1 MFILQGISKSNEEKK
16 MADIKK
22 GILAVLKEL
31 LLKQKTR
38 KFHSAV
44 ILAAGNGVRFGDENG
59 KHFVLVQDIPVVIRS
74 VRAFE
79 ESPLID
85 EIIVVTREDDIGACE
100 QLLKEAKFTKIKC
113 VIAGGADRQASA
125 KNGFEAINPHADFV
139 SIHDAARC
147 LITPSIIA
155 DVANEAYKHGAAV
168 AAEKAVDTVKR
179 ADGKGFIT
187 ETMDREF
194 VWLAKTPQTFMADMY
209 RAAVYTAEK
218 DGIRA
223 TDDCALVERLGFK
236 IKLVNCGWE
245 NIKITFPD
253 DRLRAEHI
261 LKQREEQEVT

>member
-1 MFILQGISKSNEEKK
+1 

-22 GILAVLKEL
+22 GIFSVLKEL
-31 LLKQKTR
+31 IIKKKLR

-44 ILAAGNGVRFGDENG
+44 ILAAGHGVRFGDENG
-59 KHFVLVQDIPVVIRS
+59 KHFVLVNDVPVVVRT

-85 EIIVVTREDDIGACE
+85 EIIVVTREEDIGACE
-100 QLLKEAKFTKIKC
+100 QLFRDAKFTKIKC

-125 KNGFEAINPHADFV
+125 KNGFDAINPHADFV

-147 LITPSIIA
+147 LITPSVIA
-155 DVANEAYKHGAAV
+155 EVANAAYNYGAAV
-168 AAEKAVDTVKR
+168 AAERAVDTVKR
-179 ADGKGFIT
+179 ADNKGFIS
-187 ETMDREF
+187 ETMDREYI
-194 VWLAKTPQTFMADMY
+194 WLAKTPQTFMADMY

-236 IKLVNCGWE
+236 IKLVDCGWT
-245 NIKITFPD
+245 NIKITYPD
-253 DRLRAEHI
+253 DRARAEHI
-261 LKQREEQEVT
+261 LKQRDEEGT

>member
-1 MFILQGISKSNEEKK
+1 

-22 GILAVLKEL
+22 GVIAVLREL
-31 LLKQKTR
+31 VLREKKR

-44 ILAAGNGVRFGDENG
+44 ILAAGNGVRFGDETG
-59 KHFVLVQDIPVVIRS
+59 KHFVIVDGVPVLVRS

-85 EIIVVTREDDIGACE
+85 EIIVVTREDDIGVCH
-100 QLLKEAKFTKIKC
+100 QLFSEAGFTKVKS

-125 KNGFEAINPHADFV
+125 KNGFDAINPHADFV

-147 LITPSIIA
+147 LITPSVIA
-155 DVANEAYKHGAAV
+155 DVAAEAYVHGAAV
-168 AAEKAVDTVKR
+168 AAEKAVDTIKR
-179 ADGKGFIT
+179 ADEKGFIT
-187 ETMDREF
+187 ETLDRNTI
-194 VWLAKTPQTFMADMY
+194 WLAKTPQTFMADMY

-218 DGIRA
+218 DNIRA

-236 IKLVNCGWE
+236 IKLVDCGWE
-245 NIKITFPD
+245 NMKITFPE

-261 LKQREEQEVT
+261 LKQREEAEDK

>member
-1 MFILQGISKSNEEKK
+1 
-16 MADIKK
+16 MAYIKR

-31 LLKQKTR
+31 IIKQKSR

-59 KHFVLVQDIPVVIRS
+59 KHFVLVDGIPVVVRS

-100 QLLKEAKFTKIKC
+100 QLFRESGFTKIKC

-125 KNGFEAINPHADFV
+125 KLGFDAINPHADFV

-147 LITPSIIA
+147 LVTPAIIA
-155 DVANEAYKHGAAV
+155 DVAAEAYTHGAAV
-168 AAEKAVDTVKR
+168 AAERAVDTIKR
-179 ADGKGFIT
+179 ADEKGFIT
-187 ETMDREF
+187 ETLDRNI

-223 TDDCALVERLGFK
+223 TDDCAIVERLGFK
-236 IKLVNCGWE
+236 IKLVDCGWT
-245 NIKITFPD
+245 NIKITYPD
-253 DRLRAEHI
+253 DRVRAEHI
-261 LKQREEQEVT
+261 LRQRAEEEEA